1 MAQITVIYKD
11 FEEMKAVA
19 RELLKEELS
28 PKKAS
33 AGQVVSNAPTSPA
46 MPTVPVT
53 PTAPATPAAPTV
65 PATPAVP
72 AQTPG
77 VPTSTPAYT
86 RDDLSRAAMPLMDS
100 GMQAQLM
107 DLIKSYGVASLMD
120 LPPEQYG
127 SFATALRGL
136 GAQI

>member
-11 FEEMKAVA
+11 LEEMKAVA
-19 RELLKEELS
+19 RELLRDEFSSQKV
-28 PKKAS
+28 S
-33 AGQVVSNAPTSPA
+33 A
-46 MPTVPVT
+46 
-53 PTAPATPAAPTV
+53 APADSTVSITQGIPAAPTV
-65 PATPAVP
+65 PTTAAPIVPATPTAPAVS
-72 AQTPG
+72 T
-77 VPTSTPAYT
+77 VPTSTPTYT

-100 GMQAQLM
+100 GMQVRLM
-107 DLIKSYGVASLMD
+107 ELIKSYGVTSLME